1 MKSNTKLKPIPDSS
15 RYRRVAVALQG
26 ALRIDGFGVEIV
38 ETNNISEGGVGLTT
52 LDPCPLQP
60 GEEVHLHLNG
70 IVSNEEAEV
79 ASNDD
84 MRLDTYK
91 MLVVHV
97 DRNSIGLAF
106 Q

>member
-1 MKSNTKLKPIPDSS
+1 MTSNAKVKPTPDS
-15 RYRRVAVALQG
+15 RRFRRVSVALQG

-60 GEEVHLHLNG
+60 GKEVHLHLNG
-70 IVSNEEAEV
+70 IVSSEEGEA
-79 ASNDD
+79 ARNDD

-91 MLVVHV
+91 MMVVHV
-97 DRNSIGLAF
+97 DRNSVGLSF